1 MFIFGGTVDNNIRS
15 AEMYRF
21 QLSSYPKC
29 TLRDDFGK
37 LLNSRLFCDVEFVIG
52 ESETKILAHVAIV
65 AARSEYLR
73 SRIRQAC
80 EKRNKELE
88 KELGTMDEH
97 VKDAPLLEVSRDEA
111 LEALRHHITLLL
123 VQCVQLIPMCTY
135 S

>member
-37 LLNSRLFCDVEFVIG
+37 LLNSRLFCDVEFIVG
-52 ESETKILAHVAIV
+52 EPETKILAHVAIV

-73 SRIRQAC
+73 LRIRQAC
-80 EKRNKELE
+80 EKRNKQME
-88 KELGTMDEH
+88 KELGTVDVPM
-97 VKDAPLLEVSRDEA
+97 KDIPLLEVG
-111 LEALRHHITLLL
+111 
-123 VQCVQLIPMCTY
+123 
-135 S
+135 